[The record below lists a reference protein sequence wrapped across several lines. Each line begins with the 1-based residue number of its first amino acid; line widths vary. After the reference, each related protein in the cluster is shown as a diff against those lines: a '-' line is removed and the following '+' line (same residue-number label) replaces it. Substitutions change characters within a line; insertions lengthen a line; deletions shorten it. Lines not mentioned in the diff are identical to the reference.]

1 MLCDICKQNVATVHL
16 TDMAEGKTMKA
27 DLCPACAKQK
37 GVDDPA
43 GYSLAGLL
51 MELGQVALAEK
62 PAEEDGKQLVCT
74 HCGLTQADFKKT
86 GRLGCS
92 CCYEVFNEGLD
103 GLLKTMHKGTRHVGK
118 APFAVKESVDL
129 ADKMK
134 TLRKNLEKA
143 ISEEDFEQAARLR
156 DEIRVVGSRLNQV
169 TVA

>member
-51 MELGQVALAEK
+51 MELGQAAQLEK
-62 PAEEDGKQLVCT
+62 SPEEAGKQLSCPN
-74 HCGLTQADFKKT
+74 CGLTQADFKKT

-92 CCYEVFNEGLD
+92 DCYDVFHESLD
-103 GLLKTMHKGTRHVGK
+103 GLLKTMHKGTRHLGK
-118 APFAVKESVDL
+118 APFSIKESADL

-134 TLRKNLEKA
+134 TLRKGLEKA
-143 ISEEDFEQAARLR
+143 VAEEDFEQAARLR
-156 DEIRVVGSRLNQV
+156 DEIRVLDSRLNQV
-169 TVA
+169 PVA